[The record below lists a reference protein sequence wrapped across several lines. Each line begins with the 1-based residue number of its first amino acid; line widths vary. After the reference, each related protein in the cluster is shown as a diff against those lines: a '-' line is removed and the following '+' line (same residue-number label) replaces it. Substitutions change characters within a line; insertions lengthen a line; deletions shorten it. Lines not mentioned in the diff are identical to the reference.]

1 MRLVTFPTRR
11 AFSAAA
17 WLLVLAACGGASSA
31 TSGGGATT
39 TQAGPPLGSVREV
52 SWATRTYPG
61 LDLAADDELGE
72 PLFADITGDGRE
84 EAALEGMAII
94 PDGNS
99 YVTYVYLFTLA
110 EGASGP
116 DLLATVVGGDR
127 ADGSIRLTGL
137 DAAGL
142 HLARAILGPDDAMCC
157 PSSEQHEVWTWNG
170 NELVE
175 EESARR
181 TEPTEP

>member
-1 MRLVTFPTRR
+1 MRLVTFPNRR
-11 AFSAAA
+11 AFSTAA

-99 YVTYVYLFTLA
+99 YVTYVYVFALPD
-110 EGASGP
+110 GASEP
-116 DLLATVVGGDR
+116 TLLGALVGGDR
-127 ADGSIRLTGL
+127 ADGSLRVTGL
-137 DAAGL
+137 DAQGL

-157 PSSEQHEVWTWNG
+157 PSSEQHETWTWDG
-170 NELVE
+170 AELVE
-175 EESARR
+175 DASQRR
-181 TEPTEP
+181 VEPTDN

>member
-1 MRLVTFPTRR
+1 MLKRLSL
-11 AFSAAA
+11 AL
-17 WLLVLAACGGASSA
+17 LLVPAVLAPAL
-31 TSGGGATT
+31 
-39 TQAGPPLGSVREV
+39 AGD
-52 SWATRTYPG
+52 RTA
-61 LDLAADDELGE
+61 LAV
-72 PLFADITGDGRE
+72 ADITGDGRE

-110 EGASGP
+110 EGASEP
-116 DLLATVVGGDR
+116 ELLATVVGGDR

-157 PSSEQHEVWTWNG
+157 PSGEQHEVWTWNG
-170 NELVE
+170 SELVE
-175 EESARR
+175 DESARR
-181 TEPTEP
+181 IEPTEQ